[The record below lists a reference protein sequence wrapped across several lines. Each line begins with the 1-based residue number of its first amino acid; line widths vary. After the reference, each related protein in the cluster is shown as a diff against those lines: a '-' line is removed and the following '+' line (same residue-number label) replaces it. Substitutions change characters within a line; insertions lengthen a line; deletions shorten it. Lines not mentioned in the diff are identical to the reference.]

1 MKGMDSDVS
10 LLYPV
15 GMMCDTEFEVTEAT
29 IVAIVTTM
37 NTMSHAM
44 TEMSRQLDAATEAI
58 VILSHELDDLRSVP
72 A

>member
-1 MKGMDSDVS
+1 
-10 LLYPV
+10 
-15 GMMCDTEFEVTEAT
+15 MMCDTEFEVTEAT